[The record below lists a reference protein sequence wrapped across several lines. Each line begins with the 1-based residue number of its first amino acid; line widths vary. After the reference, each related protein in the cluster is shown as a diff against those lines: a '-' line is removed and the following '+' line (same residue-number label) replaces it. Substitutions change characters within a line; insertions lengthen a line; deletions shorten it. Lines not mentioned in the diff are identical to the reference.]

1 MRGIVTLAA
10 AFALP
15 SNFPNRDLILLIAFC
30 VVVGTLVL
38 QGLTLRPLI
47 LLLKLRD
54 DDPVNREVQMACE
67 RVVQAGLQALEN
79 DQSKEAEVIRSELES
94 QLTELRDESKDINE
108 LDEYSAVRVKV
119 VAAQRKALLEMRSK
133 YEIGD
138 DAFHQ
143 VEAQLDVAEVNA
155 QGAEYP

>member
-1 MRGIVTLAA
+1 V
-10 AFALP
+10 
-15 SNFPNRDLILLIAFC
+15 
-30 VVVGTLVL
+30 
-38 QGLTLRPLI
+38 
-47 LLLKLRD
+47 
-54 DDPVNREVQMACE
+54 ACE
-67 RVVQAGLQALEN
+67 RVVRAGLQALDD

-119 VAAQRKALLEMRSK
+119 VAAQRKELLETRSK